1 MNPRLPFALALAAA
15 FSACKPSTPPAAPA
29 PSTLTQDADPK
40 AWQESAV
47 WYQIFPERFRNGD
60 PSNDPGRE
68 DLDAKQWAPNSWRLR
83 AWESDW
89 YARDAWEQS
98 RGDNFYWTVGER
110 RYGGDIQG
118 ILDKLDY
125 IKDLGAT
132 AIYLNPVFAS
142 RSHHKYDIDA
152 FHHIEPTFGPDPKGD
167 QAIIRSETEDPATWK
182 WTAADKLF
190 LELVKQAHARGLRII
205 LDGVFN
211 HAGTEFFAYRD
222 IMEKGRASRFAD
234 WMVVEKW
241 DDPATPEN
249 ETVIAG
255 WHGIRQMPEFAEVWK
270 GGEDDLAPG
279 PKKYIMDITRR
290 WMDPN
295 GDGDPSDGVDG
306 WRLDVSWMVPNAFWR
321 DWNALVHGINPSAY
335 TVTEIWVDPTKVTL
349 GGNFDA
355 TMNYDGFAMPVK
367 GWLFNNALP
376 PSKFRERLD
385 LARGEW
391 PEFNAR
397 RLQNLLD
404 SHDTPRAASAVA
416 NEDWG
421 ATYLK
426 PREFDLAVSDSVSP
440 GKNPNYKWRRPGE
453 RAWRLLRMG
462 VVLQMAY
469 VGVPFIYYGAEAG
482 MWGANDPDCR
492 KPMVWPDFVYDAEA
506 IGPDGRRVQDPTP
519 VAFDES
525 LHAFHRS
532 AIAMRRDN
540 PVLSHGAIRWVN
552 ADDADNTL
560 AFLRTGDSDQMLV
573 VFCRHDEPRT
583 VRIPAPEGWTRGS
596 DAVFTT
602 DGSTIPLRMEGGT
615 LVIEMPPLSAAVF
628 KR

>member
-1 MNPRLPFALALAAA
+1 MIPLLPLVVALTAAL
-15 FSACKPSTPPAAPA
+15 SACKPGPPPSA
-29 PSTLTQDADPK
+29 STLPESVDPK

-60 PSNDPGRE
+60 PTNDPKRE
-68 DLDAKQWAPNSWRLR
+68 NLDGKEWAPESWRLR

-98 RGDNFYWTVGER
+98 RGDNFYWAVGER

-118 ILDKLDY
+118 IIDKLDY
-125 IKDLGAT
+125 IKDLGVT

-142 RSHHKYDIDA
+142 RSHHKYDIDC
-152 FHHIEPTFGPDPKGD
+152 FHHIEPTFGPDPEGD
-167 QAIIRSETEDPATWK
+167 RAIILSETEDPKTWK

-190 LELVKQAHARGLRII
+190 LELIRQAHARGLRVIV
-205 LDGVFN
+205 DGVFN

-234 WMVVEKW
+234 WMVVERW
-241 DDPATPEN
+241 DDPSTPEN
-249 ETVIAG
+249 ETLIAG

-270 GGEDDLAPG
+270 DGEGDLAPG
-279 PKKYIMDITRR
+279 PKKYFMDITRR

-295 GDGDPSDGVDG
+295 GDGDPSDGIDG
-306 WRLDVSWMVPNAFWR
+306 WRLDVSWMVPNGFWR
-321 DWNALVHGINPSAY
+321 DWNALVHSINPSAY

-385 LARGEW
+385 HARGEW

-404 SHDTPRAASAVA
+404 SHDTPRASSAAA

-421 ATYLK
+421 AVYKK
-426 PREFDLAVSDSVSP
+426 PREYDLAVSDSVSP
-440 GKNPNYKWRRPGE
+440 AKNPNYNWRRPGD
-453 RAWRLLRMG
+453 RAWRLIRMG

-469 VGVPFIYYGAEAG
+469 VGTPFVYYGAEAG

-492 KPMVWPDFVYDAEA
+492 KPMVWPDLVYDAEA
-506 IGPDGRRVQDPTP
+506 IGPDGRREENPAP
-519 VAFDES
+519 VAFDET
-525 LHAFHRS
+525 LHGYYRA

-540 PVLSHGAIRWVN
+540 PVLSHGDIRWVV
-552 ADDADNTL
+552 ADDSDNTL
-560 AFLRTGDSDQMLV
+560 AFLRTKESDQMLV

-583 VRIPAPEGWTRGS
+583 VRIPAPEGWTRGG
-596 DAVFTT
+596 DAVFVS
-602 DGSTIPLRMEGGT
+602 DGSTVPLRVEGGT
-615 LVIEMPPLSAAVF
+615 LEIDMPALSAAVF
-628 KR
+628 KP